1 MTPSKI
7 DSIEKGSGCS
17 ASATLGAIDGD
28 EVGESILL
36 DYLFHQV
43 LEFTGLTEA
52 QLNPGR

>member
-1 MTPSKI
+1 MTPRKI
-7 DSIEKGSGCS
+7 DSIDKGSGCS

-43 LEFTGLTEA
+43 LEFTG
-52 QLNPGR
+52 